1 MKSYFF
7 TVWFRFSFFFLFFSA
22 VGVVILFLWIFLLL
36 LNVEEFGGRLL
47 FPQHKHILHIWQMMT
62 IHIAKKP
69 KKEESKE
76 LNSIIF
82 FHLWCL

>member
-1 MKSYFF
+1 M
-7 TVWFRFSFFFLFFSA
+7 
-22 VGVVILFLWIFLLL
+22 
-36 LNVEEFGGRLL
+36 EEFGGRLL

-69 KKEESKE
+69 KKQESKE

-82 FHLWCL
+82 FSFVVSIKYPLMEEVNNKRWFNLNEKSSQDENKDKQIEWN